1 VTKALRPRASTKL
14 IRVRSRVIDSTR
26 GLSMIRRREF
36 PSVQALVT
44 SISPTGRMVI
54 ELSICS
60 VSTESRF
67 GAVADSSSKVGSR
80 ARVRPAQW
88 SRLVLPTDYYPVASP
103 LAVRFLTHGSAGFI
117 PESRTG
123 PPGIDGHAS
132 AHLRPREVRPRASG
146 GWTYQPPDFGDLR
159 SPTASRRCR
168 RR

>member
-1 VTKALRPRASTKL
+1 VTKARRPRASTKL

-88 SRLVLPTDYYPVASP
+88 SRLVLPTDYYPGRQPTSSQIPDARKRRVYPREQDRAAGNRRPRLCPPSSSG
-103 LAVRFLTHGSAGFI
+103 GS
-117 PESRTG
+117 PESLGRLDL
-123 PPGIDGHAS
+123 PA
-132 AHLRPREVRPRASG
+132 ARFRRP
-146 GWTYQPPDFGDLR
+146 TIPDR
-159 SPTASRRCR
+159 
-168 RR
+168 